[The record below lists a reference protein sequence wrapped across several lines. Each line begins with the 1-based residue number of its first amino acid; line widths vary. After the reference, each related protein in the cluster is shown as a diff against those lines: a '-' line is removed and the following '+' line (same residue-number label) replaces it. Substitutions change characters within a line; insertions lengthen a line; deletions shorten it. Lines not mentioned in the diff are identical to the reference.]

1 MAFIWFLISSDLK
14 DMNIDETIKTFPKH
28 EAILRDFF
36 RSKQR
41 IPDCRFIPAH
51 GETQFLLI
59 LDELLLEPQK
69 KEMYLKIRSEFDEPK
84 IVDAITSNVCIHVEI
99 FII

>member
-1 MAFIWFLISSDLK
+1 
-14 DMNIDETIKTFPKH
+14 MNIDETIKTFPKH
-28 EAILRDFF
+28 KAILRDFF
-36 RSKQR
+36 RSKKK
-41 IPDCRFIPAH
+41 IPDHRFIPAH

-84 IVDAITSNVCIHVEI
+84 IVDAITSNVCIHIEI
-99 FII
+99 SII